1 MRAIGVV
8 RKIDKLGRVVIP
20 VELRRAFNIAIKDPV
35 EIYTEN
41 DCIIIKKYSPECLF
55 CGEANAVRHFS
66 GKNIC
71 PSCMEAIADEINKH

>member
-8 RKIDKLGRVVIP
+8 RKIDKLGRVVLP

-35 EIYTEN
+35 EIYTDN
-41 DCIIIKKYSPECLF
+41 DCIIIKKYNPQCIF
-55 CGEANAVRHFS
+55 CGEAHNVRHFN

-71 PSCMEAIADEINKH
+71 PSCMKEIADASDKY